1 MKKKL
6 IVLSGFVLGLA
17 PVMAFAQSAVATTCG
32 QVGGSGAAATTGATV
47 ETIIC
52 RIGSILN
59 TIVPFLIVL
68 GVVYFVWG
76 VASYVVGADEE
87 AKTKGRDRMIYGI
100 IGLAVI
106 IGVWGLVAILNRTF
120 NSAVTGATSIPCI
133 VGTPG
138 C

>member
-1 MKKKL
+1 MISLNHMKKKF
-6 IVLSGFVLGLA
+6 IVLSSFVLGLA
-17 PVMAFAQSAVATTCG
+17 PLAAFAQGV
-32 QVGGSGAAATTGATV
+32 AATCTANANAGTL

-52 RIGSILN
+52 RMGSILN
-59 TIVPFLIVL
+59 TIIPFLIVL

-76 VASYVVGADEE
+76 VITYVISSDEE
-87 AKTKGRDRMIYGI
+87 AKKAGRDRIIYGI

-106 IGVWGLVAILNRTF
+106 VGVWGLVSILNRTF
-120 NSAVTGATSIPCI
+120 NPTPGGSGISVPCV